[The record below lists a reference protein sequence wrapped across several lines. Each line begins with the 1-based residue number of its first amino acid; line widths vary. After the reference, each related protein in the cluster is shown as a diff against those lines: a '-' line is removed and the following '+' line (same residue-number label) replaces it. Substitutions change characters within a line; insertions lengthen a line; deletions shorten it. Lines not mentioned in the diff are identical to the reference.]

1 TPARQC
7 SNKFDIALAYSYFGL
22 RRRYSRSAKSNFGLF
37 LPSLIRIFVKYFVPS
52 GLCAAEALKTTE
64 NERTDSAL
72 R

>member
-1 TPARQC
+1 
-7 SNKFDIALAYSYFGL
+7 KFDIALAYSYFGL